1 MFCSKCGTKIEDGN
15 FCPVCGAPV
24 TGTQNNAGSEENV
37 QMKAPV
43 QTQVPKQAVPPV
55 NTGAGSGNG
64 GKNGNH
70 TAVIMIAVIAVLAVA
85 VIGLL
90 CGVVFSCASQKESGS
105 AQAVSQESTEET
117 DTAATEESAEAAPET
132 SVDETTSAAT
142 ADSAEAVSAE
152 TAGQNA
158 ETSMDPSKLSDDIYS
173 FQCVINNK
181 LYQFPMTYSDFMAR
195 GLTID
200 EYSDDASSLKANSY
214 GLVYYDDEDG
224 NQICV
229 YMYNPAKS
237 EAAIDKCIISGV
249 KYDSYDM
256 KNDKGSMLPGNL
268 AVGKATLDD
277 VTRAYGEAS
286 DEYDS
291 DLKDSNRK
299 TLTYTGDTYE
309 RVEIVFDDGKTM
321 SSFDIENIGPLPEGM
336 DESSLSTGTGDK
348 PASVDQYKAPTK
360 MSDSFTDYVVS
371 FDGDLYQLPCPL
383 QALLDNGWK
392 IDTDSSAKTVAGND
406 GDFVDIKRN
415 NKVYHTMVKNYD
427 ASEQKVENCYVTT
440 ISGMDMTSG
449 KTDIEL
455 AGGIKI
461 GTSQKDL
468 EAALKKMGVEYKKEK
483 ESSYVN
489 YSLEDDNDDA
499 FTYNYIGLSDGK
511 VNDINIQYEPDSL
524 GN

>member
-43 QTQVPKQAVPPV
+43 QAQVPKQAVPPV

-117 DTAATEESAEAAPET
+117 DTAVTEESAEAAPET
-132 SVDETTSAAT
+132 SVDEATTADT

-309 RVEIVFDDGKTM
+309 RVEIVFG
-321 SSFDIENIGPLPEGM
+321 
-336 DESSLSTGTGDK
+336 
-348 PASVDQYKAPTK
+348 PASAIYGADAYAGVVNLITKDGADIDGVTEDAHAFGVRVDR
-360 MSDSFTDYVVS
+360 V
-371 FDGDLYQLPCPL
+371 GRPL
-383 QALLDNGWK
+383 SILARGRD
-392 IDTDSSAKTVAGND
+392 AKTIEFSGYGPRTVTRGIALEYPPHPFGLF
-406 GDFVDIKRN
+406 GVDHATLT
-415 NKVYHTMVKNYD
+415 V
-427 ASEQKVENCYVTT
+427 
-440 ISGMDMTSG
+440 
-449 KTDIEL
+449 
-455 AGGIKI
+455 
-461 GTSQKDL
+461 
-468 EAALKKMGVEYKKEK
+468 
-483 ESSYVN
+483 
-489 YSLEDDNDDA
+489 
-499 FTYNYIGLSDGK
+499 GLRD
-511 VNDINIQYEPDSL
+511 
-524 GN
+524 